1 MALFLVNLVAVAG
14 SLSGKIFLSRWLV
27 AWCLVLAAFG
37 VESVQP
43 FSPEHALQVEQL
55 FAAVV
60 LPCRDVSRALL
71 GSGGRILGLKMASCL
86 LGAFFCTFIESIKK
100 KRVLIYLAQVEWL
113 QIYQSMAHLVAI
125 AGSLSG
131 KVLMTRWL
139 LAWCSFLAAFG
150 VKSLQPLSP
159 KQVL

>member
-1 MALFLVNLVAVAG
+1 M
-14 SLSGKIFLSRWLV
+14 

-60 LPCRDVSRALL
+60 LPCQDVSRALL
-71 GSGGRILGLKMASCL
+71 GSGGRILSLKMASCL

-100 KRVLIYLAQVEWL
+100 KRMLIYLAQVEWL
-113 QIYQSMAHLVAI
+113 QIYQSMAYLVAI

-131 KVLMTRWL
+131 KVLISRWL
-139 LAWCSFLAAFG
+139 LAWCSYLAAFG
-150 VKSLQPLSP
+150 VKPLQPLS
-159 KQVL
+159 QEHVL